1 VAAVVAC
8 LAAAVLLALAAPAL
22 SDTQPAPAGLATLVP
37 DNAAAPSHLKL
48 DAEGPGGG
56 LEAGKLPSSLAF
68 AWQKGFTIDPS
79 AVPGVCSNSQADNGQ
94 CPDSSRFASG
104 TIDLVAH
111 GGGFAPGGSHYTAN
125 LTLYV
130 GPPQQAGDPAGAVF
144 HFIEPSSGFSGSSR
158 GRIDNLSD
166 PTYGTEVR
174 FDKLPLPSLPPGF
187 TFDLQSLKL
196 DVGVIGGQS
205 AAPSGSGTGS
215 GSGSG
220 SGTGTTNTPGHRRRR
235 HRRGRTLHIRH
246 HAVRKASTG
255 AASAA
260 GARAAS
266 ASSFLVNPPTC
277 SGSWSVRLQIGYS
290 DGVQERDASAP
301 CTS

>member
-1 VAAVVAC
+1 M
-8 LAAAVLLALAAPAL
+8 LGLAAPAL
-22 SDTQPAPAGLATLVP
+22 SDTEPAPAGLATLVP
-37 DNAAAPSHLKL
+37 DNAGAPSHLKL

-56 LEAGKLPSSLAF
+56 LEAGKLPNSLAF
-68 AWQKGFTIDPS
+68 ALQKGFTIDSS
-79 AVPGVCSNSQADNGQ
+79 AVPGVCSDSQADNSQ

-104 TIDLVAH
+104 TIDLVAR

-144 HFIEPSSGFSGSSR
+144 YFNEPSSGFHGSSR

-187 TFDLQSLKL
+187 SFDLQSLKL
-196 DVGVIGGQS
+196 DIGVIGGQS
-205 AAPSGSGTGS
+205 SGPSGTSG

-220 SGTGTTNTPGHRRRR
+220 SGTGTTSQPVHHRKRHRKRR
-235 HRRGRTLHIRH
+235 HKHTPLRIRR
-246 HAVRKASTG
+246 HAPRRAVTAS
-255 AASAA
+255 
-260 GARAAS
+260 AAS
-266 ASSFLVNPPTC
+266 ASSFLVNPSTC
-277 SGSWSVRLQIGYS
+277 SGSWSVRLQIGFS